1 MDREIKGNVEQR
13 PVLLCNNALKSNPLF
28 GRNRLIVLLR
38 RLMMMTTMMVM
49 VVMMMM
55 LMMMMMMVMMVV
67 MLMMAMTN
75 YVTCESAIGVRSGD
89 DELM

>member
-38 RLMMMTTMMVM
+38 RLINSIL
-49 VVMMMM
+49 MM

-89 DELM
+89 EELM

>member
-38 RLMMMTTMMVM
+38 RLMMMTTMVMMVM
-49 VVMMMM
+49 MTTMM
-55 LMMMMMMVMMVV
+55 LMMMVMMVV

-75 YVTCESAIGVRSGD
+75 DLTCESAIGVRRGEE
-89 DELM
+89 ELM

>member
-1 MDREIKGNVEQR
+1 MDREIKGNLEQR

-49 VVMMMM
+49 LVMMMM
-55 LMMMMMMVMMVV
+55 LMM
-67 MLMMAMTN
+67 AMTN
-75 YVTCESAIGVRSGD
+75 DLTCESAIGVRSGD
-89 DELM
+89 EELM

>member
-38 RLMMMTTMMVM
+38 RLMMMLMGVMMM
-49 VVMMMM
+49 LMAMMMM
-55 LMMMMMMVMMVV
+55 LMMVMM

-75 YVTCESAIGVRSGD
+75 DLTCESAIGVRSGD

>member
-38 RLMMMTTMMVM
+38 RLINSIL
-49 VVMMMM
+49 MM
-55 LMMMMMMVMMVV
+55 LMMMMMVMMVV

-75 YVTCESAIGVRSGD
+75 DLTCESAIGVRSGD